1 MNQNWLTSQQ
11 PQNQPT
17 FQQAQ
22 RSKNL
27 RKHYKKIGVE
37 NRGGLHNGAL
47 LLCPCLF
54 HPSDNMW
61 CSGRAYACQRVGS
74 AKQVSQLSLRQN
86 KHGQNITT
94 PSQHLHQ

>member
-1 MNQNWLTSQQ
+1 MV
-11 PQNQPT
+11 PT

-27 RKHYKKIGVE
+27 RKHHKKIGVE
-37 NRGGLHNGAL
+37 NRGLNNGAMIFY
-47 LLCPCLF
+47 PCLF
-54 HPSDNMW
+54 YPSDNMW
-61 CSGRAYACQRVGS
+61 CTGCADACQRVGS
-74 AKQVSQLSLRQN
+74 AKQVSQLSLGQN